1 MLHQVV
7 RLSSCRPRFST
18 SAILRR
24 PANGHKNGSLTGSA
38 KLFADAA
45 REEAELDTQSS
56 RRVLEPR
63 EEFNWTG
70 DERIEDTVGNN
81 VEQRS
86 ILIYS
91 QVLRMLVDKYK
102 PLRTGKIQTAEQKL
116 RKFPPRVQE
125 YHPDSVNPIPQPIPP
140 PISSWNGHSPGGSWA
155 DVPLLK
161 GSPDHRPWHTEFKVP
176 EHAKSSVKFGN
187 FSLPSHTPQAKHAG
201 DLEQTRKTEK
211 EFNKQL
217 GRIISARESTL
228 DYRLGLGPHARRTGT
243 RVNPVNIKGWTSLIE
258 DRIEVPPFFHYR
270 YVIMLIPN
278 SKPAAPVSFAKV
290 KGRGK
295 PIIRTVEESN
305 PFIAR
310 EEFLMNR
317 IVKRNGA
324 APPWVQLQGELDAS
338 LGTFRALLLSGWTR
352 HAVRVITLH
361 GVHTVN
367 PDALKAFRDP
377 AWAVREANYHAA
389 ALAEV
394 NERVRQYNALAPYA
408 VRRSLYVLE
417 AELAATYERAGD
429 DVVREV
435 AERAK
440 VKETA
445 VGVKHSDRQAGPYE
459 GPDWSWLRRVGK
471 MLVVVGRRLAS
482 FMRLGTR

>member
-1 MLHQVV
+1 MLHRVV

-18 SAILRR
+18 SAILCKA
-24 PANGHKNGSLTGSA
+24 ANGPGNGSLTGSA
-38 KLFADAA
+38 KLFADAV
-45 REEAELDTQSS
+45 REEAELDTPNS
-56 RRVLEPR
+56 RRVLKCQ

-70 DERIEDTVGNN
+70 DERIEDT
-81 VEQRS
+81 
-86 ILIYS
+86 
-91 QVLRMLVDKYK
+91 VLRMLVDKYK

-125 YHPDSVNPIPQPIPP
+125 YHPDSIEAIPPLIPP
-140 PISSWNGHSPGGSWA
+140 PIPSLNGPPSGSSWA

-176 EHAKSSVKFGN
+176 EHAKSSVKHGN
-187 FSLPSHTPQAKHAG
+187 FPLPSHTPQSKHAS

-217 GRIISARESTL
+217 GRIIGARESTL

-258 DRIEVPPFFHYR
+258 DRIEQARRAGFFAR
-270 YVIMLIPN
+270 
-278 SKPAAPVSFAKV
+278 V

-295 PIIRTVEESN
+295 PIIRTAEESN

-324 APPWVQLQGELDAS
+324 APPWVQLQSELDSS
-338 LGTFRALLLSGWTR
+338 LDTFRALLLAGWTR
-352 HAVRVITLH
+352 HAVRAITLH

-367 PDALKAFRDP
+367 PGALKAFRDP
-377 AWAVREANYHAA
+377 AWAMREASYHAA

-417 AELAATYERAGD
+417 AELAGAYEHAGD
-429 DVVREV
+429 DIVREV
-435 AERAK
+435 AERARA
-440 VKETA
+440 KETT
-445 VGVKHSDRQAGPYE
+445 VNKQQDSQAGPYD
-459 GPDWSWLRRVGK
+459 GPDWSWLRRVGET
-471 MLVVVGRRLAS
+471 LLVVGRRLARL
-482 FMRLGTR
+482 MGLGTR